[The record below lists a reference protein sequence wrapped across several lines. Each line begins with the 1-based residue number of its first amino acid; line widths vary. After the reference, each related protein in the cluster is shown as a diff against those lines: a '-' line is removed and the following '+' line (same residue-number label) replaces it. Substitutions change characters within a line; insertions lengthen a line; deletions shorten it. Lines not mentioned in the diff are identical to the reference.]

1 MLLSRHKI
9 LWVFR
14 DNNMY
19 PIYIVLHNM
28 QETLK
33 FYFTNKIEDKR

>member
-14 DNNMY
+14 DNNTY
-19 PIYIVLHNM
+19 PIYIVLYNM
-28 QETLK
+28 RETLK
-33 FYFTNKIEDKR
+33 FYFTNKIEGKR